1 MANMDASSSPPILPE
16 STIEEGDA
24 SLVSS
29 IYSLLFGSPLNTV
42 LTAVCA
48 YLIYKLFKGNSNSDS
63 SSAEVIKIPPPLPKH
78 NMTLEELRK
87 YDGKADDGRVCVAI
101 LGKVYDCTKGRRFY
115 GPEGPYSTFAGR
127 DATRALATFDV
138 NAVKLEWDDHS
149 DLTPSQMSSVQEWE
163 MQFGERY
170 DLVGNLVQE
179 GEENDAADETEGTPE
194 KSEK

>member
-1 MANMDASSSPPILPE
+1 MDASSSPPILPE

>member
-1 MANMDASSSPPILPE
+1 MDASSSPPILPE

-194 KSEK
+194 KSE